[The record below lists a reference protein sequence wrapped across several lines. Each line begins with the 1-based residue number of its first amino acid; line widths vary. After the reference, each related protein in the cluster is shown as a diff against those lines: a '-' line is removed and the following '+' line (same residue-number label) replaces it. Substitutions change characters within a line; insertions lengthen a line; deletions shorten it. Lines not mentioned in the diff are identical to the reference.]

1 VENDGWGPSPLIVW
15 LPVDPDF
22 DDFRCSFPLA
32 PVYSQGYRPG
42 VIGKATSQRA
52 VCLMASIFVFSS
64 CKEKTEI
71 AVTETRKETTR
82 DREPK
87 LFATSDERFRD
98 AKPSPVTGETPE
110 GWLALPASQ
119 FRLLNYRFG
128 ESGLGEVWVT
138 KASGT
143 VLDNV
148 NRWLKQF
155 GAPALDAAGLAAL
168 RSVPIAEGT
177 GVWVEAAG
185 DYESGMGSPTRP
197 GFALAGVVSMID
209 GSIVT
214 VKMVGPKAEVETAKA
229 VLEKFTKGL
238 KIAR

>member
-1 VENDGWGPSPLIVW
+1 
-15 LPVDPDF
+15 
-22 DDFRCSFPLA
+22 
-32 PVYSQGYRPG
+32 
-42 VIGKATSQRA
+42 
-52 VCLMASIFVFSS
+52 MASLFVLSS
-64 CKEKTEI
+64 CREE
-71 AVTETRKETTR
+71 AEVEVTETRKETTR
-82 DREPK
+82 DRAPK

-98 AKPSPVTGETPE
+98 AKPSPVTGETPD

-138 KASGT
+138 KASGS

-155 GAPALDAAGLAAL
+155 GAPELDAAGLAAL
-168 RSVPIAEGT
+168 RSVPIADST

-197 GFALAGVVSMID
+197 GFGLAGVVALID

-214 VKMVGPKAEVETAKA
+214 VKMVGPKAEVDAAKPI
-229 VLEKFTKGL
+229 LENFTKGL